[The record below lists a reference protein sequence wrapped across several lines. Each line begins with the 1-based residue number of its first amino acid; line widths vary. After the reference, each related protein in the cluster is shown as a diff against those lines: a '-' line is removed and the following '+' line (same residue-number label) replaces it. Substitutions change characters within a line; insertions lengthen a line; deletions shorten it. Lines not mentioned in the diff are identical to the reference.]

1 MVRFLV
7 SGFLLSLV
15 AGYCIGA
22 TSAAW
27 TLYPA
32 SSIRIIDDQTEGD
45 IPVVRID
52 GIRNGVLIG
61 TVSGMVRLV
70 AGDDPVSLSA
80 SGTFTITNTSILTNV
95 IEIVVPPGMHF
106 VASAKGK
113 KYYSITSAGGNQI
126 VPQNR
131 VYFPN
136 EVSAQKAGYTK

>member
-1 MVRFLV
+1 MVRFLI

-15 AGYCIGA
+15 AGYSIGA

-32 SSIRIIDDQTEGD
+32 SPLRIVDDHSEED
-45 IPVVRID
+45 IPVVHID
-52 GIRNGVLIG
+52 GIRNGALIG

-70 AGDDPVSLSA
+70 AGDNPVSLSA
-80 SGTFTITNTSILTNV
+80 SGTFAIADTSILTNV
-95 IEIVVPPGMHF
+95 IEIVIPPGMHF

-113 KYYSITSAGGNQI
+113 KYYSITSAAGNQI

-131 VYFPN
+131 VYFPT
-136 EVSAQKAGYTK
+136 EASAQKAGYTK